1 MKDIGLAVIGCG
13 TIGRIRAELARDY
26 PGIKWLGLC
35 DIRKEVAE
43 KLASDCNAD
52 FYTTDF
58 NELLSRSEV
67 NAVIIATEEN
77 AHVEPTLKA
86 VEMGHSL
93 FIEKPLAT
101 NPLDSRKIIDAIE
114 SNSTICCYN
123 RSCYICIFF

>member
-43 KLASDCNAD
+43 QLASDCNAD

-58 NELLSRSEV
+58 NEL
-67 NAVIIATEEN
+67 
-77 AHVEPTLKA
+77 
-86 VEMGHSL
+86 
-93 FIEKPLAT
+93 
-101 NPLDSRKIIDAIE
+101 
-114 SNSTICCYN
+114 
-123 RSCYICIFF
+123 